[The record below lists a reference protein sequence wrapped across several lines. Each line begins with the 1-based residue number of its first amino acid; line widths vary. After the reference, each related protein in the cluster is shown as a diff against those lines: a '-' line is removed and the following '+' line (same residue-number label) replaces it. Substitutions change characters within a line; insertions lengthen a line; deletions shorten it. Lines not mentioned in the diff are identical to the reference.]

1 MWEIYLDN
9 RVVDTYRGLKAV
21 TVGKKKKGKDT
32 RYSSYSRD
40 VILKHCSGFT
50 RVE

>member
-21 TVGKKKKGKDT
+21 TVGKKKKRK
-32 RYSSYSRD
+32 RYT
-40 VILKHCSGFT
+40 IQFLLA
-50 RVE
+50 